1 VGNSDEQ
8 LLSILATLEECRA
21 ALRRAGKDDTAQMLS
36 VAVLDLR
43 MKLSHISDTE
53 LRAMCEQMVADERA
67 SDGSSPRR
75 RPLLRLVK

>member
-1 VGNSDEQ
+1 MGNSDEQ
-8 LLSILATLEECRA
+8 LLAILATLEECRA

-43 MKLSHISDTE
+43 MKLNHISDAD
-53 LRAMCEQMVADERA
+53 LRALCEEMQLHEER
-67 SDGSSPRR
+67 SSRR